1 MVHVLLDSFVLITQ
15 LILYPAQMVIIVL
28 WVLRFHLF
36 VQWVLLVLVKV
47 LHLLQTVSIVGVV
60 ATVHNMESF
69 SQKDF
74 VIRLTIAYKIQL
86 LPLPFSSI
94 FKVELLEMNVKRED
108 TVRLVQNIHGH
119 VNPDNIKINKE
130 NMMFQHA

>member
-1 MVHVLLDSFVLITQ
+1 MHVLLDSFVLITQ

-86 LPLPFSSI
+86 LLLPFSSI
-94 FKVELLEMNVKRED
+94 FN
-108 TVRLVQNIHGH
+108 
-119 VNPDNIKINKE
+119 
-130 NMMFQHA
+130 